1 MIGTGIGRRRAVV
14 ITTETVE
21 TGTVMTGGD
30 SVHTQSFAHGW
41 GPDWRHVFARFS
53 YKQSPKCKSS
63 M

>member
-1 MIGTGIGRRRAVV
+1 V